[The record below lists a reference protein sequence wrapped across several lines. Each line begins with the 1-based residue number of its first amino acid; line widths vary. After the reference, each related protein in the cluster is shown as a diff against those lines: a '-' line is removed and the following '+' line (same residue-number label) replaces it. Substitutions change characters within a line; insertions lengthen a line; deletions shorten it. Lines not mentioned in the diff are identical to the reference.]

1 MLFFERYFKEYD
13 FDATNSSGE
22 IAVNCPFP
30 HYSGSVQYFE
40 TVPSAHIN
48 TEKSL
53 FHCKV
58 CGAKHSEPSFMKDM
72 LGIEYPA
79 AIKLLKHIEQKALNT
94 KWATAQHEMKT
105 VAAAKQLQAKLHITD
120 AVRDE
125 LLLGHEGEGISFPVH
140 VFGQI
145 VDIRKYNPNQKP
157 KVRSRIG
164 ANAGYFIPDVAKMID
179 QDEVL
184 ICAGEKDMALARS
197 LGLEAYTITGGEN
210 KLPDLFGFAFRNTKV
225 YIMYDNDD
233 AGIQG
238 AKKLGAFVVRH
249 GGTPHLVFGH
259 HKVATEKGEDL
270 FDYIVKYEKTKEDLL
285 ELIYSTKEMSEEEIQ
300 QENEKHF
307 PKVLLDQS
315 VKPEYRH
322 QYVTS
327 LVQVTGT
334 YNNTFGIPNVIEFE
348 KVAESEKAQYN
359 KLGLGYKGLYT
370 VDHDNTEDILYLMDS
385 GLKETQVDSNIRTLC
400 KVPAKEEGIVFR
412 TLSYATVH
420 KSSVVNHNL
429 YGEDAKPVEIDVYS
443 FVPMENGKK
452 YRIVY
457 KVVEHPL
464 RQQELVLIA
473 DQVIAMENDL
483 EEFKITADVKNS
495 LKVFQVQKEETV
507 AQAMDRLFEYDKG
520 YIGAEANK
528 DIAQTIDLVYHS
540 PLDIKVGRQMV
551 RGALDVFMVGAT
563 RTGKSKTSKIKQQIY
578 NLGSVI
584 NLGTTTVPG
593 LIGGTNK
600 ATNRTKIG
608 LLPREHKNLVIL
620 EEFSSMQDND
630 FIKAMTDIRSSN
642 EVRIVRVDSDIRVPC
657 KLRMLTISN
666 PKSRTGGAGK
676 SMSSYPNGIA
686 IILELI
692 DSPEDIARYDFFTL
706 VPEPEEYASFLDC
719 EYEKVPEVHYQ
730 NRVRW
735 LWTRK
740 PDDIIMS
747 PQVQKYIWEQSVEL
761 NKDFNTHVKIV
772 GTEAWLKLVRVAVAA
787 AGMLAST
794 DASCEKLIVTKDH
807 IDWAMSFFY
816 RLYDNETFKLK
827 QFVEEERKYTEVD
840 ETLIIEL
847 QELYAKNSTMLSFLE
862 NTNGVTRPTLRDLA
876 GMANE
881 EFSIVLNDMARLYL
895 FKWAGNSLVPSERFR
910 KGMQKINRNIK
921 VERGK
926 SVV

>member
-1 MLFFERYFKEYD
+1 
-13 FDATNSSGE
+13 
-22 IAVNCPFP
+22 
-30 HYSGSVQYFE
+30 
-40 TVPSAHIN
+40 
-48 TEKSL
+48 
-53 FHCKV
+53 
-58 CGAKHSEPSFMKDM
+58 MKDM

-747 PQVQKYIWEQSVEL
+747 PQVQKYVWEQSVEL

>member
-1 MLFFERYFKEYD
+1 
-13 FDATNSSGE
+13 
-22 IAVNCPFP
+22 
-30 HYSGSVQYFE
+30 
-40 TVPSAHIN
+40 
-48 TEKSL
+48 
-53 FHCKV
+53 
-58 CGAKHSEPSFMKDM
+58 
-72 LGIEYPA
+72 
-79 AIKLLKHIEQKALNT
+79 
-94 KWATAQHEMKT
+94 
-105 VAAAKQLQAKLHITD
+105 
-120 AVRDE
+120 
-125 LLLGHEGEGISFPVH
+125 
-140 VFGQI
+140 
-145 VDIRKYNPNQKP
+145 
-157 KVRSRIG
+157 
-164 ANAGYFIPDVAKMID
+164 
-179 QDEVL
+179 
-184 ICAGEKDMALARS
+184 
-197 LGLEAYTITGGEN
+197 
-210 KLPDLFGFAFRNTKV
+210 
-225 YIMYDNDD
+225 
-233 AGIQG
+233 
-238 AKKLGAFVVRH
+238 
-249 GGTPHLVFGH
+249 
-259 HKVATEKGEDL
+259 
-270 FDYIVKYEKTKEDLL
+270 
-285 ELIYSTKEMSEEEIQ
+285 
-300 QENEKHF
+300 
-307 PKVLLDQS
+307 
-315 VKPEYRH
+315 
-322 QYVTS
+322 
-327 LVQVTGT
+327 
-334 YNNTFGIPNVIEFE
+334 
-348 KVAESEKAQYN
+348 
-359 KLGLGYKGLYT
+359 
-370 VDHDNTEDILYLMDS
+370 
-385 GLKETQVDSNIRTLC
+385 
-400 KVPAKEEGIVFR
+400 
-412 TLSYATVH
+412 
-420 KSSVVNHNL
+420 
-429 YGEDAKPVEIDVYS
+429 
-443 FVPMENGKK
+443 
-452 YRIVY
+452 
-457 KVVEHPL
+457 
-464 RQQELVLIA
+464 
-473 DQVIAMENDL
+473 
-483 EEFKITADVKNS
+483 
-495 LKVFQVQKEETV
+495 
-507 AQAMDRLFEYDKG
+507 MDRLFEYDKG

-747 PQVQKYIWEQSVEL
+747 PQVQKYLWEQSVEL

>member
-747 PQVQKYIWEQSVEL
+747 PQVQKYVWEQSVEL